1 MRTEVNVKQLK
12 QYIVREGINLVD
24 VASRDKDEYLVEE
37 VIEMRGEADPK
48 RLRQIEFLVKWMGY
62 DQSFNTW
69 EPYTGLRNN
78 VKLHEF
84 LRKENKSFLIP
95 LEHRNVEER
104 PRKRR
109 RN

>member
-1 MRTEVNVKQLK
+1 
-12 QYIVREGINLVD
+12 
-24 VASRDKDEYLVEE
+24 
-37 VIEMRGEADPK
+37 
-48 RLRQIEFLVKWMGY
+48 MGY
-62 DQSFNTW
+62 DKSFNTW